1 MLILLRRH
9 SVLVTSGI
17 LIVCSIA
24 LLATNVRGRRRI
36 DPLGVV
42 FLEAITPVTRLISL
56 VENTFRQTWSA
67 YVDLVGI
74 RQQNEWLRH
83 RVRDLEYRADHSAD
97 LQSENAR
104 LQALLDLREN
114 MPGQAV
120 AARITA
126 ADATGLFRTATLNKG
141 EYDGVVKGMAVLAPQ
156 GVVGRTVATSPHAAR
171 VLLLEDHSSGV
182 DALVERT
189 RARGIIEGAP
199 EGGCLLKYVKRREDL
214 QVGDRVVTSGL
225 DGVFPKGVLIG
236 EIAGLMHR
244 DQGLFQT
251 AEVRPAVDFAKL
263 EEVLVVQA
271 HVSEAPPAAPQ
282 APEGPHGRGH
292 PPRG

>member
-1 MLILLRRH
+1 MLIWLRRY
-9 SVLVTSGI
+9 SVLFTSG
-17 LIVCSIA
+17 LLVACSIA
-24 LLATNVRGRRRI
+24 LLATNARGRRRV

-42 FLEAITPVTRLISL
+42 FLEAITPVTRVLSL
-56 VENTFRQTWSA
+56 VENTFQHTWSA
-67 YVDLVGI
+67 YVDLVGV

-83 RVRDLEYRADHSAD
+83 RVRELEYGADRSAD

-126 ADATGLFRTATLNKG
+126 ADASGLFRTATINKG
-141 EYDGVVKGMAVLAPQ
+141 ESEGVVKGMAVMAPQ
-156 GVVGRTVATSPHAAR
+156 GVVGKVVTTSPHAAR

-199 EGGCLLKYVKRREDL
+199 EGGCLLKYIKRREDL
-214 QVGDRVVTSGL
+214 QPGDRVVTSGL
-225 DGVFPKGVLIG
+225 DGVFPKGMLIG
-236 EIAGLMHR
+236 EITGLKAK

-251 AEVRPAVDFAKL
+251 AEVQPAVDFSKL
-263 EEVLVVQA
+263 EEVLIVQA
-271 HVSEAPPAAPQ
+271 HVNETPPAAPQ
-282 APEGPHGRGH
+282 TPENPRGRGRS
-292 PPRG
+292 RG